1 MNTFF
6 LTCAVVGAVILVAQ
20 LVLSAFGGDHG
31 NASHGDMSPGDMP
44 HEAVPHAQASE
55 GLQLLSARALSA
67 GVAFFGIGALA
78 INALKGV
85 PSLLA
90 AAGGVVVGAVAMLGV
105 ALIMRSLLR
114 LESDGSINI
123 YGAVGAAAT
132 VYLPIPSGKS
142 GAGKVTLALQGRT
155 VEYQAVTAEG
165 TILPTGMAV
174 VIVDVHSSDTVE
186 VAPLPLID
194 GVM

>member
-20 LVLSAFGGDHG
+20 LVLSAFGADHG
-31 NASHGDMSPGDMP
+31 DVSHGDVAPGDLP
-44 HEAVPHAQASE
+44 HEAVPHGHASE

-67 GVAFFGIGALA
+67 GVAFFGIGALG
-78 INALKGV
+78 INALGV
-85 PSLLA
+85 PSFFA
-90 AAGGVVVGAVAMLGV
+90 AAGGVIVGAAAMLGV
-105 ALIMRSLLR
+105 AVTMRSLLR

-123 YGAVGAAAT
+123 YGAIGAAAT
-132 VYLPIPSGKS
+132 VYLPIPGDKA

-165 TILPTGMAV
+165 TVLPTGMAV
-174 VIVDVHSSDTVE
+174 VIVDVHNSDTVE
-186 VAPLPLID
+186 VAPLPSID
-194 GVM
+194 GVL

>member
-31 NASHGDMSPGDMP
+31 DASHSDVSLNDLP
-44 HEAVPHAQASE
+44 HEAAPHAQASE

-78 INALKGV
+78 INALGV
-85 PSLLA
+85 PSFLA
-90 AAGGVVVGAVAMLGV
+90 AAGGVIVGGVAMLGV
-105 ALIMRSLLR
+105 ALTMRSLLR

-132 VYLPIPSGKS
+132 VYLPIPGGKS
-142 GAGKVTLALQGRT
+142 GAGKVTLVLQGRT

-165 TILPTGMAV
+165 TVLPTGMAV
-174 VIVDVHSSDTVE
+174 VIVDVQSSDTVE
-186 VAPLPLID
+186 VVPLPLID
-194 GVM
+194 GVL